1 MEKGQKITYTKE
13 FMFGKTGEETATI
26 VAIIP
31 STRVA
36 GAEIILLD
44 NGYEFEVITC
54 GGKIFTTVK

>member
-1 MEKGQKITYTKE
+1 
-13 FMFGKTGEETATI
+13 MFGKTGEETATI

-44 NGYEFEVITC
+44 NGDEFEVITC